1 MRQRLAGKAD
11 SMALMDDDRSAELT
25 DLLTGQDGVL
35 RVKSAMKYLTRDA
48 LRWRVSSGRWQLP
61 CRGIVVAQS
70 GPLNEI
76 QVLRI
81 AALWA
86 GHGAALAGL
95 TAATL
100 DGLRGF
106 ADGVSADRPIHVLI
120 PAFCPVRRE
129 RPWLPVVVH
138 YSRLLGE
145 GDIHPLRQPPR
156 TRIAR
161 SVVDAAAWM
170 ATDRGAQ
177 AVLAAGVQQRL
188 VRVEDLAAVVT
199 RNQRLPRRGLISNTL
214 EDIAGGAQAL
224 SELDF
229 TRLLRRHR
237 LPEPDRQAQ
246 RLDSTGRR
254 RWLDAAWE
262 AARLIVEVDGIHH
275 LDAAQ
280 YWADMDRDND
290 FTLSGYRV
298 LRFPAFAVRYNPG
311 LIARQIRDALAA
323 ARQPGLM
330 SERGP
335 GRMGP

>member
-1 MRQRLAGKAD
+1 LPPNLVQHRLIGEAGCMP
-11 SMALMDDDRSAELT
+11 STDDRSAALT
-25 DLLTGQDGVL
+25 ELLTVQEGVL
-35 RVKSAMKYLTRDA
+35 RVESAMKYLTRDA
-48 LRWRVSSGRWQLP
+48 LRWRISSGRWQLP

-70 GPLNEI
+70 GALSEI

-86 GHGAALAGL
+86 GPGAALAGL
-95 TAATL
+95 TAARL

-106 ADGVSADRPIHVLI
+106 HDGDQWLDRPIHVLI
-120 PAFCPVRRE
+120 PAHCPIRRVR
-129 RPWLPVVVH
+129 PSLPVVPH

-145 GDIHPLRQPPR
+145 DDIHPLRQPPR
-156 TRIAR
+156 TRMAR
-161 SVVDAAAWM
+161 SLVDAAAWM

-177 AVLAAGVQQRL
+177 TVLAAGVQQRL
-188 VRVEDLAAVVT
+188 VRVEDLVEVVA
-199 RNQRLPRRGLISNTL
+199 RNQRLPRRAVIKDAVD
-214 EDIAGGAQAL
+214 DIAGGAQAL

-229 TRLLRRHR
+229 TRLLRLHR

-246 RLDSTGRR
+246 RSDSTGRR
-254 RWLDAAWE
+254 RWLDAVWE

-298 LRFPAFAVRYNPG
+298 LRFPAFAVRHDPG
-311 LIARQIRDALAA
+311 QVARKVREALRETAS
-323 ARQPGLM
+323 R
-330 SERGP
+330 
-335 GRMGP
+335 